1 MGDASARSEAGGA
14 GNAVAD
20 SSGNEHLVPVDDEVL
35 SDLRHSLGNYFHKL
49 YYWADYLKSGAD
61 DLGPDVA
68 PVEMLDRTLQNLE
81 GFLRVALEY
90 FRRPDLSCVTLNGE
104 ELGRAV
110 ASVLRSAQADRG
122 QVVAQPGVERWN
134 VAVDP
139 SLFSEALG
147 IAAKQLRFASGD
159 ESTVLEGSVEP
170 APAAERLRLE
180 LRVAGSNAP
189 ARARRDLGLIEW
201 AVAGR
206 LLRAHGGSLEAINE
220 DGLIAGCV
228 IHVPAQAA

>member
-1 MGDASARSEAGGA
+1 MGEASARSEAGGA
-14 GNAVAD
+14 GNASAD
-20 SSGNEHLVPVDDEVL
+20 PNGNEHLVPVADEVL

-68 PVEMLDRTLQNLE
+68 PADMLDRTLQNLE
-81 GFLRVALEY
+81 SFLRIALEY
-90 FRRPDLSCVTLNGE
+90 FRQHQLSCVTLNGE
-104 ELGRAV
+104 ELGRTV
-110 ASVLRSAQADRG
+110 ASVLRSSQADRG
-122 QVVAQPGVERWN
+122 EVVARPGVERWR

-139 SLFSEALG
+139 SIFSEALG
-147 IAAKQLRFASGD
+147 IAAKQIRFASGD
-159 ESTVLEGSVEP
+159 ESTILEASVEP
-170 APAAERLRLE
+170 APTERLRLE
-180 LRVAGSNAP
+180 LRLARANGS
-189 ARARRDLGLIEW
+189 RARRDLGLIEW

-206 LLRAHGGSLEAINE
+206 LLEAHGGSLETIQE